1 MAPAS
6 DLTTQLRQR
15 LNELRLDSSRRP
27 QVVISSCLLGQ
38 PVRYDGGHKSLG
50 SLNTLLAE
58 TLELHSVC
66 PEVAAN
72 MGTPRPPVH
81 WIETRSGER
90 QLQQVD
96 DPLRR
101 FDHPLQLACRQQLEQ
116 LPELDGAILKARSP
130 SCGSATT
137 PIYSEQLKPLHT
149 GDGIWAATLKEH
161 QPRALIIDESQL
173 RNLEDGY
180 WFILI
185 LYSQKRYRERLE
197 SVEST
202 SKSSRESEFD
212 ALALLNCPAAQ
223 RRHLMD
229 KLPAFPQDK

>member
-6 DLTTQLRQR
+6 DFIAQLRKR
-15 LNELRLDSSRRP
+15 IDGLRLGSSSPP
-27 QVVISSCLLGQ
+27 QVVISSCLFGQ

-81 WIETRSGER
+81 WIETNSGER

-101 FDHPLQLACRQQLEQ
+101 FDQSLQLACRQQLDH
-116 LPELDGAILKARSP
+116 LPRLDGAILKARSP
-130 SCGSATT
+130 SCGSSTT
-137 PIYSEQLKPLHT
+137 LIYSEQLQPLHT

-161 QPRALIIDESQL
+161 QPDTLIIDESQL
-173 RNLEDGY
+173 LCLEDTY
-180 WFILI
+180 WFILM
-185 LYSQKRYRERLE
+185 LYSQKRYRERQTRDKG
-197 SVEST
+197 T
-202 SKSSRESEFD
+202 SKNNRESKFD
-212 ALALLNCPAAQ
+212 ALTLLNCPPTQ
-223 RRHLMD
+223 RLHLFD
-229 KLPAFPQDK
+229 QVPVFP